1 MEDYY
6 KILNIN
12 YGASNI
18 EFKNAYQNKLTELKL
33 LPFMTDNDKNILKNI
48 KKAKIIFDNREYRDI
63 YDKYMQKNLHKND
76 VRPKET
82 RQNKSYLKQ
91 SYIVDRIFDS
101 NINKNN
107 NLVYNDFLK
116 PKNTGLTS
124 DIKPDFDKPLDSSN
138 EIGANIIR
146 PLDSTEPYSFL

>member
-48 KKAKIIFDNREYRDI
+48 KKAKIIFDI
-63 YDKYMQKNLHKND
+63 L
-76 VRPKET
+76 
-82 RQNKSYLKQ
+82 
-91 SYIVDRIFDS
+91 
-101 NINKNN
+101 
-107 NLVYNDFLK
+107 
-116 PKNTGLTS
+116 
-124 DIKPDFDKPLDSSN
+124 
-138 EIGANIIR
+138 
-146 PLDSTEPYSFL
+146 